1 MKILSNKSRNDFSW
15 ATWGQKLAWRFGMLS
30 LFLALLRRHVVSR
43 TLVIISKGCDG
54 NLNLGGPVCM
64 KNESRRPGNQQ
75 MCTIQ
80 FLYLVN
86 CPCDAN
92 KWQVSTIYDFS
103 FLIKRFGSWG
113 FLQRSKYFCDGHYLI
128 FSLQRLNL

>member
-1 MKILSNKSRNDFSW
+1 MISVGLLG
-15 ATWGQKLAWRFGMLS
+15 GQKLAWRFGMLS

-64 KNESRRPGNQQ
+64 KYESRRPGNQQ

-80 FLYLVN
+80 F
-86 CPCDAN
+86 C
-92 KWQVSTIYDFS
+92 T
-103 FLIKRFGSWG
+103 
-113 FLQRSKYFCDGHYLI
+113 
-128 FSLQRLNL
+128 